1 MKLKYMAR
9 EVKKNTDKY
18 LMMLPFTILFVIF
31 TVITVISS
39 IALSFTDFNMIQS
52 INFVGWENYS
62 RMFLDDD
69 VFFIA
74 VRNTLIFAV
83 ITGPLSYLICLVLAW
98 MINEFNQTVRTIL
111 TFVFYAPSIS
121 GTLYTVWAYIFSGD
135 SYGLVNSMLMRLGI
149 IYEPVLWLS
158 DTRYMLTVIIIV
170 QLWASLGTSFLSF
183 IAGLQGVD
191 RSLYEAGTIDGVR
204 TRFQELR
211 YITLPSMGP
220 QLMFAAVMQIG
231 ASFGVSGICVALAGN
246 PSTDYAASTIVTHLS
261 DVGTARYEMGY
272 ASAIA
277 TVLFLTMILVNAVI
291 KHFLKKYT
299 NI

>member
-1 MKLKYMAR
+1 MKKGHLLR
-9 EVKKNTDKY
+9 DIRRTTDKY
-18 LMMLPFTILFVIF
+18 LLMLPFTILFVLC
-31 TVITVISS
+31 TVVPVLSS
-39 IALSFTDFNMIQS
+39 ILLSFTDFNMIQPMS
-52 INFVGWENYS
+52 LSGWSNYS

-69 VFFIA
+69 VFFLA
-74 VRNTLIFAV
+74 LKNTLIFAI
-83 ITGPLSYLICLVLAW
+83 ITGPISYFLCLALAW
-98 MINEFNQTVRTIL
+98 MINEFGKVMRTLL

-135 SYGLVNSMLMRLGI
+135 SNGLVNSVLMRLGI

-170 QLWASLGTSFLSF
+170 QLWASLGTSFLAF

-191 RSLYEAGTIDGVR
+191 RSLYEAGTIDGIR

-231 ASFGVSGICVALAGN
+231 ASFGVSTICIALAGN
-246 PSTDYAASTIVTHLS
+246 PSTDYGAATIVTHLS
-261 DVGTARYEMGY
+261 DVGTMRYEMGY

-277 TVLFLTMILVNAVI
+277 TVLFITMMLVNGGI
-291 KHFLKKYT
+291 KRVLKKHT

>member
-1 MKLKYMAR
+1 MKKGHLLKDIR
-9 EVKKNTDKY
+9 RNTDKY
-18 LMMLPFTILFVIF
+18 LLMLPFTILFVLF
-31 TVITVISS
+31 TVVPVLSS
-39 IALSFTDFNMIQS
+39 ILLSFTDFNMIQPMS
-52 INFVGWENYS
+52 LSGWSNYS

-69 VFFIA
+69 VFFLA
-74 VRNTLIFAV
+74 LKNTLIFAI
-83 ITGPLSYLICLVLAW
+83 ITGPISYFLCLALAW
-98 MINEFNQTVRTIL
+98 MINEFGKVMRTLL

-135 SYGLVNSMLMRLGI
+135 SNGLVNSVLMRLGI

-170 QLWASLGTSFLSF
+170 QLWASLGTSFLAF

-191 RSLYEAGTIDGVR
+191 RSLYEAGTIDGIR

-231 ASFGVSGICVALAGN
+231 ASFGVSTICIALAGN
-246 PSTDYAASTIVTHLS
+246 PSTDYGAATIVTHLS
-261 DVGTARYEMGY
+261 DVGTMRYEMGY

-277 TVLFLTMILVNAVI
+277 TVLFITMMLVNGGI
-291 KHFLKKYT
+291 KRVLKKHT

>member
-1 MKLKYMAR
+1 MKKGRLLRDIRCNA
-9 EVKKNTDKY
+9 DKY
-18 LMMLPFTILFVIF
+18 LLMLPFTVLFVLF
-31 TVITVISS
+31 TVVPVLSS
-39 IALSFTDFNMIQS
+39 ILLSFTDFNMIQPMS
-52 INFVGWENYS
+52 FSGWSNYS

-74 VRNTLIFAV
+74 VKNTLIFAV
-83 ITGPLSYLICLVLAW
+83 ITGPVSYFLCLALAW
-98 MINEFNQTVRTIL
+98 MINEFGKVMRTLL

-135 SYGLVNSMLMRLGI
+135 SNGLVNSALMRLGI
-149 IYEPVLWLS
+149 LYEPVLWLS

-170 QLWASLGTSFLSF
+170 QLWASLGTSFLAF

-191 RSLYEAGTIDGVR
+191 RSLYEAGTIDGIR

-211 YITLPSMGP
+211 FITLPSMGP

-231 ASFGVSGICVALAGN
+231 AAFGVSTICVALAGN
-246 PSTDYAASTIVTHLS
+246 PSTDYGAATIVTHLS
-261 DVGTARYEMGY
+261 DVGTMRYEMGY

-277 TVLFLTMILVNAVI
+277 TVLFITMILVNGVI
-291 KHFLKKYT
+291 KRVLKKHT

>member
-1 MKLKYMAR
+1 MKKGHLLR
-9 EVKKNTDKY
+9 DIRRNTDKY
-18 LMMLPFTILFVIF
+18 LLMLPFTILFVLF
-31 TVITVISS
+31 TVVPVLSS
-39 IALSFTDFNMIQS
+39 ILLSFTDFNMIQPMS
-52 INFVGWENYS
+52 LSGWSNYS

-69 VFFIA
+69 VFFLA
-74 VRNTLIFAV
+74 LKNTLIFAI
-83 ITGPLSYLICLVLAW
+83 ITGPISYFLCLALAW
-98 MINEFNQTVRTIL
+98 MINEFGKVMRTLL

-135 SYGLVNSMLMRLGI
+135 SNGLVNSVLMRLGI

-170 QLWASLGTSFLSF
+170 QLWASLGTSFLAF

-191 RSLYEAGTIDGVR
+191 RSLYEAGTIDGIR

-231 ASFGVSGICVALAGN
+231 ASFGVSTICIALAGN
-246 PSTDYAASTIVTHLS
+246 PSTDYGAATIVTHLS
-261 DVGTARYEMGY
+261 DVGTMRYEMGY

-277 TVLFLTMILVNAVI
+277 TVLFITMMLVNGGI
-291 KHFLKKYT
+291 KRVLKKHT